1 MIQPADS
8 RPNVADEVR
17 KSLQALFTADQVI
30 EVRTLGKSGV
40 QSGYFKDIECL
51 VQKIEPLDTDP
62 AISGIYVVLN
72 EIEPSLF
79 ARRNNRVDR
88 LRRSDSTTSDADII
102 RRRWLPIDID
112 PKRASGISSSDKEH
126 NSALRKAED
135 VASWLRDLGFPEP
148 VVGDSGNGAHLLYR
162 IELPNTDLERGLIRR
177 CLESIAFFHSDES
190 CVIDKSVFNAARI
203 WKLYGTVARKGDSIP
218 ERPHRRAR
226 LVSVPGVTEL
236 VGREVLEQL
245 ASLLPDPDYVT
256 WQQSEPYRTV
266 TDAHGKKH
274 PIDLREW
281 LAEHDI
287 DVWKEKTWED
297 GVIFNLEQCPF
308 SDAHRDG
315 AYAIQFSNGNI
326 FVGCHHDSCGGG
338 EQRWP
343 ELRERFDSGGQ
354 RRQQPSQTPTGVKVQ
369 SIERDAD
376 PVEEV
381 HADWV
386 ISAVSSMEPPKGKV
400 DQTYLT
406 TLQLLKEG
414 KSVKEIAELRTL
426 KIGTV
431 AGHCTRL
438 IQLGEQVSIG
448 DIDVY
453 MPREKRQSILKALK
467 KHGFGELRRCK
478 DSLGSGYSY
487 GDIQIVVAWLVE
499 RNNEHVP
506 KAKPRKRRQY
516 QSPEGGLDNG
526 STGTSS
532 GDISWQKPLQKQ
544 TPEIEAADVS
554 RLLRDLNYSSDIG
567 RKWAAQDLGD
577 LGDNRAVEPLMVML
591 NDENFNLRIVAAKAL
606 GKLKDTRA
614 IIPLSISLADIHPK
628 VRANALYSLS
638 QIRDPEILKKS
649 SRMLDDFS
657 PVVRETSVVVLSE
670 LGSPEAIDLLFKYVK
685 WADEQMKAFILPALG
700 ISADQRA
707 YDTLMQHLQSRN
719 SDIIASAAEG
729 LGYLKD
735 ERSREAILSLFGDQ
749 RATVC
754 AGALRALGLI
764 GDPKDKEFIAGYLH
778 NDYITV
784 REAAVEA
791 LGNIGGSQMLEYL
804 VSALKDESSSVR
816 RAAAEALGQQGYI
829 LALEPLKRALND
841 EDKYVRENAKEAIQ
855 KLQQRL
861 GRPEIIEL
869 S

>member
-88 LRRSDSTTSDADII
+88 LRRSDSTTSDADIT

-135 VASWLRDLGFPEP
+135 VASWLRELGFPEP

-162 IELPNTDLERGLIRR
+162 IDLPNTDLERGLIRR

-256 WQQSEPYRTV
+256 RQQSEPYRTM

-287 DVWKEKTWED
+287 DVWKEKPWED
-297 GVIFNLEQCPF
+297 RVIFILEQCPF

-338 EQRWP
+338 KQRWP

-386 ISAVSSMEPPKGKV
+386 ISAVSSMDPPKGKV

-448 DIDVY
+448 DIDAY
-453 MPREKRQSILKALK
+453 MPRERRQSILKALK
-467 KHGFGELRRCK
+467 KHGFGELRQCK
-478 DSLGSGYSY
+478 DSLGSGHSY

-499 RNNEHVP
+499 KNSEHVP
-506 KAKPRKRRQY
+506 KAKPRTRRQY
-516 QSPEGGLDNG
+516 QSQEGGFDN
-526 STGTSS
+526 SPASASS
-532 GDISWQKPLQKQ
+532 GDISWQTPLRKQ
-544 TPEIEAADVS
+544 TSEIEAAEVS
-554 RLLRDLNYSSDIG
+554 RLLQELNSSSFIG
-567 RKWAAQDLGD
+567 RKWAAQNLGE
-577 LGDNRAVEPLMVML
+577 LGDNRAVEPLIATL
-591 NDENFNLRIVAAKAL
+591 NDENFNLRIVAAEAL
-606 GKLKDTRA
+606 GKLKDPRA
-614 IIPLSISLADIHPK
+614 IIPLSTSLADIHPK
-628 VRANALYSLS
+628 VRANALYSLN
-638 QIRDPEILKKS
+638 QVRDPEILQKC
-649 SRMLDDFS
+649 SRLLDDIS
-657 PVVRETSVVVLSE
+657 PIVQQTSVIVLGE
-670 LGSPEAIDLLFKYVK
+670 LGSPDAIDLLFEYVK
-685 WADEQMKAFILPALG
+685 RADEQVKEFILPTLG
-700 ISADQRA
+700 STADQRA
-707 YDTLMQHLQSRN
+707 YDLLMQCLQSRN
-719 SDIIASAAEG
+719 TDIVASAAEG

-735 ERSREAILSLFGDQ
+735 ERARDTILILCGDA

-764 GDPKDKEFIAGYLH
+764 GDPKDMEFIARYLH
-778 NDYITV
+778 NEYITV
-784 REAAVEA
+784 RVAAVEA
-791 LGNIGGSQMLEYL
+791 LGNIGGSQVLEYL
-804 VSALKDESSSVR
+804 IPALKDESSSVR
-816 RAAAEALGQQGYI
+816 QAAVEALGQQGYI
-829 LALEPLKRALND
+829 LALEPLKQALND
-841 EDKYVRENAKEAIQ
+841 EDRYVRESAKEAIR
-855 KLQQRL
+855 KLRH
-861 GRPEIIEL
+861 R
-869 S
+869 